1 MVKTLIGLI
10 ISLLLNISLF
20 GQESDFE
27 KIFKNEHLK
36 QFEESSLRE
45 INFIDKAN
53 GKTIVLCSLVKGC
66 KWILEEMAYY
76 NKLKNDYSGE
86 LEVFIISYDDILTMS
101 EYIKDVNFDFIYIFD
116 PEMIINQKLFQ
127 EDSIYSV
134 LFDSN
139 GNIQE
144 KTKTGKL
151 NRENI
156 LKQLNKHQAKSGV
169 RQSNNLPLINLQI
182 KRYELGDEVSSNL
195 SSISIPTKIMTGY
208 KANEIIDTIESIKIC
223 TLSGKNILELYSY
236 AYDLSK
242 SRFKFE
248 KELEYINS
256 HSPKN
261 RYTVSLSVSN
271 LHADFYKLLIQQIN
285 LNFGLE
291 ITEEFEEKEVLI
303 LSGIDTD
310 KGKIKIANNLNDAKT
325 SNENISE
332 EKFQLS
338 TNNMTASEISK
349 FIEEATMLPVEV
361 RTDPNLRYS
370 VAISIENNDKNIDNL
385 IRLLSDDGL
394 VIYKERK
401 EVKSLKIRNSDI
413 SIK

>member
-144 KTKTGKL
+144 KTKSGKL

-156 LKQLNKHQAKSGV
+156 LKQLNKLKAKSGIK
-169 RQSNNLPLINLQI
+169 QSSNLPLVNFQI

-248 KELEYINS
+248 EELEYINS

-271 LHADFYKLLIQQIN
+271 LHANFNKFLIQQIN

-338 TNNMTASEISK
+338 SNNMTASEISK

-361 RTDPNLRYS
+361 RIDPNLRYS
-370 VAISIENNDKNIDNL
+370 VAISIENNDKTIDNL

-401 EVKSLKIRNSDI
+401 EVKSLKISNSGI